1 MHHIKNSEAASHKES
16 NDGMNEPREV
26 DVAPGAQGSAIRS
39 AGEHLPA
46 APAPNGQ
53 LPAIAAHGVRGARRW
68 LRLAVLLAA
77 VVLAAGGSAYWWL
90 HRALPLPAGIA
101 YGNGRIE
108 ADPIDIATKFA
119 GRISELRVDEGDLV
133 TAGQVVAVM
142 DTRDMAASLK
152 KSEAQVEQARKAISE
167 ANAKVD
173 QMHTEV
179 VLADQEIER
188 ARTLLK
194 NGWIT
199 KELFD
204 QRQQKANSARAGEL
218 AAMAR
223 VRMAENLLNAAEQDV
238 ELYKVNIADNTLVAP
253 RDGRIEYRIAN
264 IGEVLPAGGKVFT
277 MLDVGYVYMDIYL
290 PTATAGQVKVG
301 ADSRILL
308 DAYPDR
314 PIPAKVTFLA
324 SQAQFTPKMVETQ
337 TERDKLMFRVR
348 VRIDPERSRARAD
361 AVRSGLPGIAYVK
374 FDPKVDWPERLQG
387 SP

>member
-1 MHHIKNSEAASHKES
+1 
-16 NDGMNEPREV
+16 MNELRDV
-26 DVAPGAQGSAIRS
+26 DVAPVAQGSGVLNAEGR
-39 AGEHLPA
+39 LPVA
-46 APAPNGQ
+46 ASPNAR
-53 LPAIAAHGVRGARRW
+53 LPTVTSRGVRGVGRW
-68 LRLAVLLAA
+68 PRVLVVLTI
-77 VVLAAGGSAYWWL
+77 VVLAAGGGAYWWL
-90 HRALPLPAGIA
+90 HRPLPLPPGIA

-119 GRISELRVDEGDLV
+119 GRIAELRVDEGDMV
-133 TAGQVVAVM
+133 TAGQVVAMM

-167 ANAKVD
+167 AGANVD

-188 ARTLLK
+188 ARSLLK

-277 MLDVGYVYMDIYL
+277 MLDIGYVYMDIYL
-290 PTATAGQVKVG
+290 PTATAGQIKIG
-301 ADSRILL
+301 SDARILL

-337 TERDKLMFRVR
+337 TERDKLMFRIR
-348 VRIDPERSRARAD
+348 VRIDPERSRAHAD
-361 AVRSGLPGIAYVK
+361 AVRSGLPGVAYVR
-374 FDPKVDWPERLQG
+374 FDPKANWPERLQG

>member
-1 MHHIKNSEAASHKES
+1 
-16 NDGMNEPREV
+16 MNEPRDV
-26 DVAPGAQGSAIRS
+26 DVAPVAQGSGS
-39 AGEHLPA
+39 LVGTEHLPA
-46 APAPNGQ
+46 APAAAAQ
-53 LPAIAAHGVRGARRW
+53 LPTVAPHAVRGRRRW
-68 LRLAVLLAA
+68 LRLLVLLGV
-77 VVLAAGGSAYWWL
+77 VVLGGGGGAYWWL
-90 HRALPLPAGIA
+90 HRPLPLPAGIA

-119 GRISELRVDEGDLV
+119 GRIAELRVDEGAMV

-152 KSEAQVEQARKAISE
+152 KSEAQLEQARKAIQE

-173 QMHTEV
+173 QTHTEV

-188 ARTLLK
+188 ARALLK
-194 NGWIT
+194 NGFIT

-277 MLDVGYVYMDIYL
+277 MLDIGYVYMDIYL
-290 PTATAGQVKVG
+290 PTTTAGQVKIG
-301 ADSRILL
+301 TDARIVL

-348 VRIDPERSRARAD
+348 VRIDPERSRAHAD
-361 AVRSGLPGIAYVK
+361 AVRTGLPGVAYVK
-374 FDPKVDWPERLQG
+374 FDAKIDWPERLQG